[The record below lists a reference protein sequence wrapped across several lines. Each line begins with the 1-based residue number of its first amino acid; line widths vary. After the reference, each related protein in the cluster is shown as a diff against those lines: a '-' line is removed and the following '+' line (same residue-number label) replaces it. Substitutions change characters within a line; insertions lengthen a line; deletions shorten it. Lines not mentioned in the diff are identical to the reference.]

1 MNQEKLQTVK
11 LFLPQ
16 ILHPYLSDNIEEI
29 RFRRNREVMFLSSE
43 KELISPVIAD
53 KAFLDDLMDRLT
65 KSSLY
70 TYFEDIANGFLTL
83 EGGHRVGL
91 CGTGIYQHGKLTDVR
106 DISSLN
112 FRIAREKKGCANRVF
127 ELLQQEETL
136 PGVLIISPPGC
147 GKTTLLRD
155 LIRQVSDKMSKWKVA
170 VVDQRNE
177 LSGTAFGAAQND
189 LGKRTDILCGY
200 TKPDGIKRAVASLS
214 PTLIAVDEI
223 GSAEDEES
231 LLFATYSGVQIFA
244 TIHGDERGA
253 FRKNIARLIK
263 ENVFGYYIYLSGEN
277 HSDRICHIE
286 KVKENPLC

>member
-11 LFLPQ
+11 SFLPQ
-16 ILHPYLSDNIEEI
+16 ILHPYLSDNTEEI

-53 KAFLDDLMDRLT
+53 KTFLDDLMDKLT

-83 EGGHRVGL
+83 EGGHRVGV
-91 CGTGIYQHGKLTDVR
+91 CGRGVYQHGKLTDVR

-112 FRIAREKKGCANRVF
+112 FRIAREKKGCADRVF

-155 LIRQVSDKMSKWKVA
+155 LIRQVSDKIPKGKVA

-177 LSGTAFGAAQND
+177 LSGTAFGTAQND
-189 LGKRTDILCGY
+189 LGKRTDILSGY
-200 TKPDGIKRAVASLS
+200 TKQDGIKRAVTSLS

-223 GSAEDEES
+223 GSEEDEES
-231 LLFATYSGVQIFA
+231 LLFATYAGVRVFA
-244 TIHGDERGA
+244 TIHGDTEGS
-253 FRKNIARLIK
+253 FQKNIARLIR
-263 ENVFGYYIYLSGEN
+263 ENVFGYYIYLSN
-277 HSDRICHIE
+277 KNPNDRIFHIE
-286 KVKENPLC
+286 KAKEKPI